1 MLILHHSNR
10 LERLADALAET
21 LREPLASPLDREVI
35 AVQSTGMARWLSMA
49 LAGRLGISAS
59 VRFPFPARL
68 VWEIFRALVPDVPER
83 SPYSREVMTWRL
95 MGLLPEVFGKS
106 GFEPLRAYLR
116 EEDDLR
122 RYQLAGRIADLFDQ
136 YLVYRPDWITR
147 WELGEDDV
155 WHAHLWRIL
164 AASGGRDHRV
174 NIQKDALAALGAGR
188 VAAGL
193 PPRISLF
200 SISTLP
206 PAELEVFARLADSLD
221 VHLFLLNPCLHF
233 WTEIR
238 SERDIARQVKDQDP
252 RRLYLETGNS
262 LLASLGKQGQ
272 DFLRLLQDYDFDEEE
287 AFEEPDEDG
296 LLHCV
301 QSDILTLRN
310 LGEDPAARRLVN
322 PEDRSIQVHSCHSPM
337 REIEVL
343 HDQLLALFEAD
354 PALEPG
360 DVAVMTPDVEGYAPV
375 IEAVFGTAESGR
387 NIPFS
392 IADRRRRA
400 ESPVANAFLALLEV
414 FEGRFGAEQVLA
426 LLEAEAVR
434 QRFGIAEG
442 DLAQIRDWVRE
453 VGVRWGAD
461 AEDRR
466 TLGLPATPEH
476 TWRAG
481 LDRLLLGYALP
492 GEGRSLYAGI
502 LPYDEVEGAAG
513 RVVGRLCAFVETLF
527 ALREEMG
534 RARPLEA
541 WVTTL
546 VGVLRGCMDAGE
558 DEEGEVAAI
567 RLAIVNLGED
577 ATRAGFAGP
586 VSLAVARAALQTSVE
601 AGQGGGRFLTG
612 RVTFCAMVP
621 MRSLPFK
628 LVCLVGMNDGSYPRS
643 RRAPGF
649 DLMSQEAR
657 PGDRSRRDDDR
668 YLFLEA
674 ILSARDVLYLS
685 YVGQSVRDNSPLPP
699 SVLVSDLLDY
709 VDRGFVSAED
719 AEVLRDCIVTRHPL
733 HAFSPRYFGRDVRL
747 FSFSE
752 ELCEASRQRRRVP
765 GTEVPFI
772 AAPLPEPGPELRTV
786 DLGRLIRFFQHPIK
800 HFVRERLRIHLDE
813 QEEIVESREPFVLE
827 GLGAY
832 GLRQDL
838 LDLALAGCPPAE
850 ALPIIRAGGRLPEG
864 RVGEM
869 HFAEQAERVV
879 AFVRELERHLPADR
893 LEPIPVDLGLGP
905 VRLVGWLSGVSAQ
918 GLLDYRPTTPK
929 PKDWIALWL
938 RHLLLNALRPA
949 GIART
954 SVWLGDGEAIQ
965 LRPVDDA
972 GSHLARM
979 AAAYWE
985 GLRRPLPLFPRTSFA
1000 FAERLHRTQDEAR
1013 ARETAQSVW
1022 CGNDYQQGEC
1032 VDAYHQ
1038 LALRGREPLDHD
1050 FERLARELFLPMLE
1064 HRQ

>member
-21 LREPLASPLDREVI
+21 LQTPLASPLEREVI
-35 AVQSTGMARWLSMA
+35 AVQSTGMARWLSLA
-49 LAGRLGISAS
+49 LAGRLGVSAN

-68 VWEIFRALVPDVPER
+68 VWEIFRALVPGVPER
-83 SPYSREVMTWRL
+83 SPYAREVMTWRL
-95 MGLLPEVFGKS
+95 MGLLPEVLGEP

-122 RYQLAGRIADLFDQ
+122 RYHLAGRIADLFDQ
-136 YLVYRPDWITR
+136 YLVYRPDWIAR
-147 WELGEDDV
+147 WERGEDDV
-155 WHAHLWRIL
+155 WHARLWRRL
-164 AASGGRDHRV
+164 AAMGGRDHRV

-188 VAAGL
+188 IADL
-193 PPRISLF
+193 PLRISLF

-206 PAELEVFARLADSLD
+206 PVELEVFARLAEFLD
-221 VHLFLLNPCLHF
+221 VHLFLLNPCLHY

-287 AFEEPDEDG
+287 AFEEPGEDG

-301 QSDILTLRN
+301 QSDILILRN
-310 LGEDPAARRLVN
+310 LGEDPGTRRPVN
-322 PEDRSIQVHSCHSPM
+322 PDDRSIQVHSCHSPM

-343 HDQLLALFEAD
+343 YDQLLALFEAD

-360 DVAVMTPDVEGYAPV
+360 DVAVMTPDIEAYAPV

-392 IADRRRRA
+392 IADRHRRA
-400 ESPVANAFLALLEV
+400 ESPATNAFLALLEV

-434 QRFGIAEG
+434 RRFGIAEG
-442 DLAQIRDWVRE
+442 DLPQIRDWVRE

-461 AEDRR
+461 SEGRR
-466 TLGLPATPEH
+466 ALGLPATLEH

-513 RVVGRLCAFVETLF
+513 HVVGRLCAFVEALF
-527 ALREEMG
+527 SLREEMG
-534 RARPLEA
+534 RARPPEA

-546 VGVLRGCMDAGE
+546 AGVLRGCLDAGE

-567 RLAIVNLGED
+567 RLAILSLAED
-577 ATRAGFAGP
+577 AKRAGFAGP
-586 VSLAVARAALQTSVE
+586 VSLAVARAALQASLE
-601 AGQGGGRFLTG
+601 AGHGGGRFLTG

-621 MRSLPFK
+621 MRSVPFK
-628 LVCLVGMNDGSYPRS
+628 VVCLVGMNDGSYPRS

-649 DLMSQEAR
+649 DLMSQDAR
-657 PGDRSRRDDDR
+657 PGDRSCRDDDR

-709 VDRGFVSAED
+709 VERGFAAGAD
-719 AEVLRDCIVTRHPL
+719 AGGLRDRIVTRHPL

-752 ELCEASRQRRRVP
+752 ELCEASRQRRLAS
-765 GTEVPFI
+765 GTEAPFI
-772 AAPLPEPGPELRTV
+772 AAPLPEPAPEWRTA
-786 DLGRLIRFFQHPIK
+786 DLGQLVRFFQHPTRY
-800 HFVRERLRIHLDE
+800 FVRERLRIHLDE
-813 QEEIVESREPFVLE
+813 QEETVESREPFVLE
-827 GLGAY
+827 GLAAY
-832 GLRQDL
+832 GLRQEL
-838 LDLALAGCPPAE
+838 LDLTLAGCPPAE
-850 ALPIIRAGGRLPEG
+850 ALPIVRAGGRLPEG
-864 RVGEM
+864 RVGEVL
-869 HFAEQAERVV
+869 FAAQAERVV
-879 AFVRELERHLPADR
+879 AFARELDRLRQADR
-893 LEPIPVDLGLGP
+893 LEPIPVDLDLGP
-905 VRLVGWLSGVSAQ
+905 VRLAGWLSGLSAQ
-918 GLLDYRPTTPK
+918 GLLDYRLTSPK
-929 PKDWIALWL
+929 PRDWIALWL

-949 GIART
+949 GVAQT
-954 SVWLGDGEAIQ
+954 SVWLGDGEAIH
-965 LRPVDDA
+965 LKPVNDA
-972 GSHLARM
+972 GAYLRYM

-985 GLRRPLPLFPRTSFA
+985 GLRRPLPLFPETSFA
-1000 FAERLHRTQDEAR
+1000 FAERLHRTQDEEKAR
-1013 ARETAQSVW
+1013 RSAQSAW
-1022 CGNDYQQGEC
+1022 RGNDYQPGE
-1032 VDAYHQ
+1032 DKNPYHL
-1038 LALRGREPLDHD
+1038 LAFHGQEPLGED
-1050 FERLARELFLPMLE
+1050 FERLSRELLLPMLE